1 MDHRESRG
9 SSPSR
14 RKHKQAVV
22 SFTLNQPPKSMQ
34 ARDLLGVVPANLVAS
49 ILARRQKMAALLPK
63 ELERRQEENDRAFQ
77 LAKDAKE
84 QLLSLQHIEGDA
96 SGSKESLLK
105 AQQTY
110 DEHEQFRRRTA
121 SRLQTIKN
129 NIQDCQEAIEFWER
143 LSDGNWG
150 HLLDDAARVRAG
162 GASSYAEAKRRTT
175 REANGQ

>member
-1 MDHRESRG
+1 
-9 SSPSR
+9 
-14 RKHKQAVV
+14 
-22 SFTLNQPPKSMQ
+22 
-34 ARDLLGVVPANLVAS
+34 
-49 ILARRQKMAALLPK
+49 MAALLPK

-129 NIQDCQEAIEFWER
+129 NIQDSQLRR
-143 LSDGNWG
+143 LAEVLGPFGVSIW
-150 HLLDDAARVRAG
+150 
-162 GASSYAEAKRRTT
+162 SSLGPPWPSLPSSWHSLHATLVA
-175 REANGQ
+175 